1 MNKDYVEFFDV
12 TEDIGDWANLKLP
25 DPSLLDYYKRLENR
39 EILINQNI
47 DDGTVEWTQEIIQW
61 NRHRKSF
68 SGIVK
73 IKIFL

>member
-47 DDGTVEWTQEIIQW
+47 DDGTVEWT
-61 NRHRKSF
+61 
-68 SGIVK
+68 
-73 IKIFL
+73 